1 MISRKFFTSSSLH
14 GSVMMKQLSKRNC
27 YNTCYSSSIPVY
39 HSFSIMTFSTT
50 KTKEEEE
57 EDITITA
64 SKVQDEKEQKSK
76 KNIDLTKFTKE
87 ITIKLPDLVD
97 VGQRAKI
104 IKWYK
109 QPGDIIDPDET
120 ICDVETDMFTFGM
133 DVDDE
138 CIGVMKEILLQENEE
153 TKESHVPICIILHE
167 DDEVDN
173 VKKE

>member
-1 MISRKFFTSSSLH
+1 MNMISRKFFTSSSLH
-14 GSVMMKQLSKRNC
+14 GSGMIKQLSKKNY

-50 KTKEEEE
+50 KTKEE
-57 EDITITA
+57 DITITA
-64 SKVQDEKEQKSK
+64 SKVQEDDKEQKSK
-76 KNIDLTKFTKE
+76 VNIDITKFTKE

-104 IKWYK
+104 SKWYK

-153 TKESHVPICIILHE
+153 TKESQVPICIILHE